1 MRLKGPEPKILQ
13 SSFRTF
19 NPTNVQFQLGSNYQP
34 CFAINGFSPPM
45 NVYSVSVL
53 CNWGGYCNPS
63 HLGKNSGSGSKDCLS
78 ISQLFYHGE
87 RPWTQFFKSEINNR
101 LTRSASLYLWNYMR
115 DWTHNLAALLQP
127 SIWTLYLPSPHCGCT
142 GTFQKA
148 RVSGN
153 HSGGLPW
160 RLPTSSRWKQNPA
173 KSVHLEDVVFSYLRF
188 SAQHSSETGG
198 HSGRRPRQRSTL

>member
-1 MRLKGPEPKILQ
+1 M
-13 SSFRTF
+13 
-19 NPTNVQFQLGSNYQP
+19 
-34 CFAINGFSPPM
+34 INGLSPPM
-45 NVYSVSVL
+45 NVYYLRFLSNCQCVVQQGRVL
-53 CNWGGYCNPS
+53 QPFTFR
-63 HLGKNSGSGSKDCLS
+63 KNSGSWSKEWCKDCPS

-87 RPWTQFFKSEINNR
+87 RPWTQLLKSEINNR
-101 LTRSASLYLWNYMR
+101 LTRSA
-115 DWTHNLAALLQP
+115 TINLAASLQP
-127 SIWTLYLPSPHCGCT
+127 SIWTLYLPSPYCGCT

-153 HSGGLPW
+153 RFSGLPR

-173 KSVHLEDVVFSYLRF
+173 KSVRLEDVVFSYLRF